1 MTILTLSTFIVT
13 KTNTCVTCF
22 QLRLSPQSPN
32 GRRKISALKSTNES
46 SSAASVDAISQ
57 PFITFNHPVTN
68 TEVTLIGCLHGSTSS
83 AKDVSSILH
92 QKSTDVVVLE
102 LCPTRYKDLMK
113 EVIRRRTSEKK
124 FASNYFKMIQNTIQT
139 RGFSTGLAAA
149 ILGGVSSLSYFFSGF
164 QPGYEFLTAIEYV
177 ESQQERC
184 DVVLADRL
192 VDETLR
198 RVGALPSVA
207 LEMWRQFI
215 DSGLDWEGTYGREMT
230 NLFNAISGQGNFQ
243 VDMKRTLFRNTDVIV
258 DLARLILPTFLIV
271 EAGNIALG
279 LIFQEMAPTL
289 DLEWMDLGLVL
300 DLSSLSSSTSLSDWS
315 VIASE
320 VVFEVISSGM
330 ALFLGFLL
338 VALPISR
345 VILSERDEQL
355 ARGID
360 VACNIASRNHGNHGG
375 RVVAIL
381 GMLHVNGVAKRILPS
396 E

>member
-1 MTILTLSTFIVT
+1 
-13 KTNTCVTCF
+13 
-22 QLRLSPQSPN
+22 
-32 GRRKISALKSTNES
+32 
-46 SSAASVDAISQ
+46 
-57 PFITFNHPVTN
+57 
-68 TEVTLIGCLHGSTSS
+68 
-83 AKDVSSILH
+83 
-92 QKSTDVVVLE
+92 
-102 LCPTRYKDLMK
+102 MK